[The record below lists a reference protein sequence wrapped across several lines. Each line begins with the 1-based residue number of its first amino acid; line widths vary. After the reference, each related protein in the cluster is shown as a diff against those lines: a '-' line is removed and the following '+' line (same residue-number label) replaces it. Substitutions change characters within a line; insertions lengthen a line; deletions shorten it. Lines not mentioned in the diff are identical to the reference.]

1 MRMKITLPDKS
12 IRELPEGSSGYDLA
26 KDIGAGL
33 AKAAIAISVD
43 GKQQDLNDVI
53 HEDCSV
59 SVITIESHDGLEIMR
74 HTLAAQVLAR
84 ALKNLYPDSKL
95 AIGPTIDNGFYY
107 DVECSKTI
115 SIDDLE
121 KIEKEMHN
129 IVKSKSSI
137 TKKLL
142 SKSDALNVFKSL
154 GESYKQEIINDS
166 EQENDF
172 QLYYQDNDE
181 FVDLCRGPHLPN
193 LSFIGA
199 FKLTKVSGAYWK
211 GDSNNKMLTRIYGT
225 AWNTEKELNK
235 YLHELEEAEKRD
247 HRKIGKEMDLFH
259 FQDEAPGMVFWHSD
273 GWSIYRNLRN
283 FVRSRLQESGYIEVN
298 TPQVIDRKLWE
309 ASGHWDKYRENM
321 FITEIDEEHANEKK
335 SECSKAHELS
345 WPCSNLQPRDK
356 II

>member
-1 MRMKITLPDKS
+1 MRMKLTLPDKS

-26 KDIGAGL
+26 KDIGSGL
-33 AKAAIAISVD
+33 AKAAIALSVD
-43 GKQQDLNDVI
+43 GKQQDLHDVI

-59 SVITIESHDGLEIMR
+59 SVITIESQEGLEIMR

-84 ALKNLYPDSKL
+84 AIKNLYPDSKL
-95 AIGPTIDNGFYY
+95 AIGPTIENGFYY
-107 DVECSKTI
+107 DVECSETI

-193 LSFIGA
+193 LNFIGA

-235 YLHELEEAEKRD
+235 YLHELEESEK
-247 HRKIGKEMDLFH
+247 
-259 FQDEAPGMVFWHSD
+259 
-273 GWSIYRNLRN
+273 
-283 FVRSRLQESGYIEVN
+283 
-298 TPQVIDRKLWE
+298 
-309 ASGHWDKYRENM
+309 
-321 FITEIDEEHANEKK
+321 
-335 SECSKAHELS
+335 
-345 WPCSNLQPRDK
+345 
-356 II
+356 